1 MFSVILKSYDWQGAF
16 DRLDPTKVTIKCINI
31 GIRSSVVKI
40 LIDFLNER
48 KMEVKMNQKTSSSYD
63 LIGGGPQGSLIGQVL
78 YIIGSDDAAEDVPEE
93 DKFKYVDDLIS
104 LDSLNVRENLTKYD
118 VHNHVPSDIAI
129 GERFL
134 AQDAFKSQS
143 YNDSIAMW
151 TSDNKMKIHEKKS
164 KYMVFSNMKEKFST
178 RLTLNNQ
185 VLERAKEMVHL
196 GIVITEDMSWDRN
209 ITEICKK
216 AYPRVKML
224 TKLKF
229 VGVRTEELIELY
241 CLYIRSLTEY
251 CSSAF
256 HSSLSNR
263 LSNKLE
269 NIQEIGLRVI
279 LNVMYVSYEAALE
292 MCGLE
297 ALYVRSE
304 HRSLEFVSDMK
315 QTKICFHLI
324 LQQILIYLETG
335 KSLK

>member
-1 MFSVILKSYDWQGAF
+1 
-16 DRLDPTKVTIKCINI
+16 
-31 GIRSSVVKI
+31 
-40 LIDFLNER
+40 
-48 KMEVKMNQKTSSSYD
+48 
-63 LIGGGPQGSLIGQVL
+63 
-78 YIIGSDDAAEDVPEE
+78 
-93 DKFKYVDDLIS
+93 
-104 LDSLNVRENLTKYD
+104 
-118 VHNHVPSDIAI
+118 
-129 GERFL
+129 
-134 AQDAFKSQS
+134 
-143 YNDSIAMW
+143 
-151 TSDNKMKIHEKKS
+151 
-164 KYMVFSNMKEKFST
+164 
-178 RLTLNNQ
+178 
-185 VLERAKEMVHL
+185 
-196 GIVITEDMSWDRN
+196 MSWDRN

-229 VGVRTEELIELY
+229 VGVRTGELIELY

-304 HRSLEFVSDMK
+304 HRSLEFV
-315 QTKICFHLI
+315 
-324 LQQILIYLETG
+324 
-335 KSLK
+335 